1 MVNLLSLIAPFP
13 YVGLFVL
20 PVIGSIGFPFPE
32 DGILLLCGMLISR
45 NMVEPLPALIAV
57 YSGILISDYLIFAV
71 GRRYGSKIVTHKI
84 FRRLISSEQL
94 AAFETKFRKSGNL
107 LILFGRQIFWLRA
120 KIFLVAGI
128 MKMPV
133 RSFLLADAV
142 ASLFTVA
149 FMVTAG
155 HQGSKLFACLD
166 WLKPAEWQG
175 LTAIAVILIV
185 TILIVRRSRSRQ
197 QLSEPAIT
205 PEGSNA

>member
-1 MVNLLSLIAPFP
+1 MDNLLSLIAPFP

-20 PVIGSIGFPFPE
+20 PVIGSIGFPLPE

-45 NMVEPLPALIAV
+45 NMAKPLPALIAV
-57 YSGILISDYLIFAV
+57 YSGILISDYLIFAI
-71 GRRYGSKIVTHKI
+71 GIRYGHHIVNHNI
-84 FRRLISSEQL
+84 FRRLISAKQL
-94 AAFETKFRKSGNL
+94 ETLEIKFRKSGNL
-107 LILFGRQIFWLRA
+107 LILLGRQIFWLRA

-133 RSFLLADAV
+133 CSFILADAV

-155 HQGSKLFACLD
+155 HQGSKLFAYLD
-166 WLKPAEWQG
+166 WLKPEWQG

-185 TILIVRRSRSRQ
+185 AILIVRRNRSRQ
-197 QLSEPAIT
+197 QPSEPAIA

>member
-1 MVNLLSLIAPFP
+1 MDNLLSLIAPFP

-32 DGILLLCGMLISR
+32 DGILLLCGMLLSR
-45 NMVEPLPALIAV
+45 NMAEPLPALIAV

-107 LILFGRQIFWLRA
+107 LILVGRQIFWLRA

-155 HQGSKLFACLD
+155 HQGSKLFAYLD
-166 WLKPAEWQG
+166 WLKPEWQG

-185 TILIVRRSRSRQ
+185 AILIVRRSRSRQ
-197 QLSEPAIT
+197 HPSEPAIT